1 MLQSL
6 FIRYQKQTTI
16 CWSRSLNALENLSHM
31 CHARLIHYKFLT
43 TYRRCWSSAPVCR
56 GGHSARTEPA
66 CDSCSSLAGSSG
78 SRPLVRPTSGSPRR
92 NCPSLSA
99 SGQAPV
105 LYTVANHY
113 DDLLVNSYTSTQ
125 WEYDC
130 CCKVIICMLTQCNS
144 IKDQQDQFHV
154 PQHSIDPNGLLYI
167 PFGWLVPTF

>member
-1 MLQSL
+1 MYLVSSSKKIDHELRYWLNLWIPQILKQIEQRIMLQSL

-66 CDSCSSLAGSSG
+66 CDSCSSLGGSSG
-78 SRPLVRPTSGSPRR
+78 SRPPVRPTSGSPRR

-113 DDLLVNSYTSTQ
+113 DDLLENSYTSKQ
-125 WEYDC
+125 W
-130 CCKVIICMLTQCNS
+130 
-144 IKDQQDQFHV
+144 
-154 PQHSIDPNGLLYI
+154 
-167 PFGWLVPTF
+167 